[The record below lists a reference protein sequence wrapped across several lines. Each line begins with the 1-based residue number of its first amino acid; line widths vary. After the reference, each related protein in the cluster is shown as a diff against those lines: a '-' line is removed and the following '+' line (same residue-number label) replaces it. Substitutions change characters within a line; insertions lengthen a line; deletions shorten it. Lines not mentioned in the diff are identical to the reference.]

1 MKTIIA
7 MTVGAGIV
15 FIGTITAMVSVGV
28 AVSTVTNKVL
38 EEIFD

>member
-15 FIGTITAMVSVGV
+15 FIGTVTAMVSVGV
-28 AVSTVTNKVL
+28 AVSAVTNKVL
-38 EEIFD
+38 GEIFD